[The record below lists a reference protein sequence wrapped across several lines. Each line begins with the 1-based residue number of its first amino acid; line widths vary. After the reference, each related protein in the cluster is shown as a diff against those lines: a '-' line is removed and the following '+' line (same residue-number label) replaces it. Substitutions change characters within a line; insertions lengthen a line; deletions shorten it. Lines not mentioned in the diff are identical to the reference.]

1 MILSKAPPFLTIL
14 LMTAL
19 PVSPY
24 VEMVVIQPIIAIAE
38 NEAKLKIPAIIN
50 IFHLIAA
57 GNSP

>member
-1 MILSKAPPFLTIL
+1 MILSKVPPLLTIL

-19 PVSPY
+19 PVSPHDK
-24 VEMVVIQPIIAIAE
+24 MVVIQLIIAIAK